1 MGSNGGVGS
10 VILSY
15 RLVPSPGFIP
25 SATRVYPI
33 ADISLLPPGNVGIS
47 QIAIEVAESPPP
59 LGALVSQ
66 NVVEVATTAPPG
78 SYVRTS
84 QDASETLLSK
94 APQYTLVSQQ
104 ATEVLLKGVLPPPSN
119 NRFFVQII

>member
-1 MGSNGGVGS
+1 
-10 VILSY
+10 
-15 RLVPSPGFIP
+15 
-25 SATRVYPI
+25 
-33 ADISLLPPGNVGIS
+33 
-47 QIAIEVAESPPP
+47 
-59 LGALVSQ
+59 
-66 NVVEVATTAPPG
+66 VVEVATTAPPG